1 MASPVYDTLRK
12 LLGFYFRDEFYST
25 GVEAARTAIAEN
37 AEYRDAWPQIV
48 EAIANRTF
56 EPDEPLDLL
65 SDGANLPLDDDT
77 DDEAYV
83 WFDKMV
89 NNLTRTDGI
98 IDEY

>member
-1 MASPVYDTLRK
+1 MLGHRK
-12 LLGFYFRDEFYST
+12 GPDPLAGTTSGFPQP
-25 GVEAARTAIAEN
+25 
-37 AEYRDAWPQIV
+37 WPQIV

-65 SDGANLPLDDDT
+65 IDGANLPLDDDT